1 MALILNAETTYT
13 PQFLSLSVCTCEEHI
28 SMQRLCRILEMLG

>member
-1 MALILNAETTYT
+1 MDPIVNANTTHT
-13 PQFLSLSVCTCEEHI
+13 SQFLSLSVCTCEKHI